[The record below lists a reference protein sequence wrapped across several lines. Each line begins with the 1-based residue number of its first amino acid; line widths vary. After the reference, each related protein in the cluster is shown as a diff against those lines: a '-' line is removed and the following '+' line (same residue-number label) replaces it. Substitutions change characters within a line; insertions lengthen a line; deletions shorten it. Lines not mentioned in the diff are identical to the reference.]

1 LVYAAQHGHSDIV
14 KLLLHEHAE
23 INAQDK
29 VSKNFCYNSTA
40 CNVVIQTVCHGTQNG
55 CTALMWAAKEGYLI
69 AVELLLDAKADFNLR
84 NLVSIQY
91 RALES

>member
-29 VSKNFCYNSTA
+29 VNKNFCYNRTA
-40 CNVVIQTVCHGTQNG
+40 CGIVIRTVCHGTQNG
-55 CTALMWAAKEGYLI
+55 CTALMWAAKEGYLV

-84 NLVSIQY
+84 NLVSMQY
-91 RALES
+91 HALGS